1 MFARE
6 TETVSQVI
14 TTTDVVVG
22 LHRLIERDPRSVV
35 GRRSVIGR
43 LQVSGEGPQGVT
55 SGTVADRH
63 LRQALRLH
71 PGQPGRAPAQL
82 RLVVLD
88 HASVDDSAE

>member
-1 MFARE
+1 MFAQG
-6 TETVSQVI
+6 TETVGQVI
-14 TTTDVVVG
+14 ATTDVVVG
-22 LHRLIERDPRSVV
+22 LHRLIERGLRSVI
-35 GRRSVIGR
+35 GQRSVIGR
-43 LQVSGEGPQGVT
+43 LQASGEGPQGVT

-71 PGQPGRAPAQL
+71 PGLPGRAPAQL